1 MRFSKAVVKYRVP
14 ILILALLLMIPSAV
28 GMAKTRI
35 NYDMLDYLPE
45 DMDTVIGQN
54 DLMEDFGKGA
64 FSFIVVDGMSDRDVD
79 SLCERIKQVEHV
91 ETVLWY
97 SSLADIT
104 IPKELLPD
112 SIYNEFNNGDSTL
125 VAVFLDS
132 ATSRGVT
139 MDAIRQI
146 RSVCGS
152 QCFVSACPRLS
163 PTLRSFA
170 KKKNLYMSELRLLAC
185 AARLLP

>member
-1 MRFSKAVVKYRVP
+1 MQFSKAVVKYRVP

-64 FSFIVVDGMSDRDVD
+64 FSFIVVDGMTDRDVD

-125 VAVFLDS
+125 VASVFGQRNF
-132 ATSRGVT
+132 RGCHHGRDKADTFRV
-139 MDAIRQI
+139 RQPML
-146 RSVCGS
+146 RFRHVR
-152 QCFVSACPRLS
+152 ACHRP
-163 PTLRSFA
+163 
-170 KKKNLYMSELRLLAC
+170 
-185 AARLLP
+185 